1 MSDTASI
8 TEYPPIRTE
17 AEYVRYLR
25 EVSYLWDSHEP
36 GAVERIEA
44 YIRRIEEYEAGNP
57 AGITR

>member
-25 EVSYLWDSHEP
+25 EVSYLWNSHEP
-36 GAVERIEA
+36 DAIARIDA

-57 AGITR
+57 AGMTG

>member
-1 MSDTASI
+1 MIDTASI

-44 YIRRIEEYEAGNP
+44 YIRRIEEYEAENP
-57 AGITR
+57 ADITV

>member
-25 EVSYLWDSHEP
+25 EVSHLWNSHEP
-36 GAVERIEA
+36 DAVERIEA
-44 YIRRIEEYEAGNP
+44 YIRRIEEYEAENP
-57 AGITR
+57 ADITV

>member
-25 EVSYLWDSHEP
+25 EVSYLWNSHEADAI
-36 GAVERIEA
+36 GRIDA

-57 AGITR
+57 AGMTG

>member
-25 EVSYLWDSHEP
+25 EVSYLWNSHE
-36 GAVERIEA
+36 ADAIDRIDA

-57 AGITR
+57 AGMTG

>member
-25 EVSYLWDSHEP
+25 EVSYLWNSHESD
-36 GAVERIEA
+36 AIDRIDA

-57 AGITR
+57 AGMTG